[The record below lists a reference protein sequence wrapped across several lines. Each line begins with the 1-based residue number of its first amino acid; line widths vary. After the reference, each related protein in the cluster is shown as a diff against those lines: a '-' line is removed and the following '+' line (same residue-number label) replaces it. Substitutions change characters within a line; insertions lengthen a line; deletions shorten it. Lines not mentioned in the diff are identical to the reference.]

1 MTFKFEQPPEELTWY
16 YLPSLLDAEAGTLR
30 YDQERYRVS
39 GVSNNAVA
47 CVWCDLLADDGDGL
61 ALTNLGQRMLAD
73 WKASPR
79 GQAWL
84 AEQSALDDEP
94 DGHQEPTEATPQL
107 DTARADQ
114 LDLFG
119 ATP

>member
-1 MTFKFEQPPEELTWY
+1 MTFKFERPPEELTWY
-16 YLPSLLDAEAGTLR
+16 HLPSLLAAEAGTLK

-47 CVWCDLLADDGDGL
+47 CVWCDLLADAGDGL
-61 ALTNLGQRMLAD
+61 VLTPLGQRMLAD
-73 WKASPR
+73 WKASLR

-84 AEQSALDDEP
+84 AEQTALDTEP
-94 DGHQEPTEATPQL
+94 DSHPAPPESDPQL

-119 ATP
+119 ITP

>member
-1 MTFKFEQPPEELTWY
+1 MTFKFEQPPAELTWY
-16 YLPSLLDAEAGTLR
+16 HLGPLLDAEAGTLK

-47 CVWCDLLADDGDGL
+47 CVWCDLLADDRDGL
-61 ALTNLGQRMLAD
+61 VLTDLGQRMLAD
-73 WKASPR
+73 WKASPK
-79 GQAWL
+79 GQAWIT
-84 AEQSALDDEP
+84 EQSALDDAP

-107 DTARADQ
+107 TTARADQ

-119 ATP
+119 GAV

>member
-1 MTFKFEQPPEELTWY
+1 MTFKFEQPPDELTWY
-16 YLPSLLDAEAGTLR
+16 HLPSLLAAEAGTLK

-61 ALTNLGQRMLAD
+61 VLTDLGRTMLAT
-73 WKASPR
+73 WKAGPE
-79 GQAWL
+79 GQAYLSAWSDVDSAHVDDL
-84 AEQSALDDEP
+84 EAGDAPRHVLCRAE
-94 DGHQEPTEATPQL
+94 
-107 DTARADQ
+107 Q

-119 ATP
+119 GAA